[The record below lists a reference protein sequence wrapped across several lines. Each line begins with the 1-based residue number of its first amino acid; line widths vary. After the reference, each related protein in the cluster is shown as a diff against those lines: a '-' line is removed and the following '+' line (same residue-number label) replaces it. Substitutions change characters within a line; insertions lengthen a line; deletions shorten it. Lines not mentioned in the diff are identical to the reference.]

1 MNCLDPLKL
10 QAPWEKIKEEQ
21 SISPTVREGGMMRWV
36 FEN

>member
-21 SISPTVREGGMMRWV
+21 SICLRVPPCHILNKS
-36 FEN
+36 